1 MTLNTVENVDTF
13 LDDIKQGKWDKV
25 LLEVAGLQIPVK
37 KLEALHEQIVL
48 EMVELREVETARALL
63 RQSEALMAM
72 RSEDPEHYL
81 ALEKV
86 CNRTLI
92 DPKLLY
98 DGSSRQRRRDAI
110 VKLFQTEVR
119 SVPPSRLMVLLGQ
132 ALKWCDTWPSRV
144 AYIQSNKG

>member
-1 MTLNTVENVDTF
+1 MESVDSF
-13 LDDIKQGKWDKV
+13 IDDIKQGKWDKV
-25 LLEVAGLQIPVK
+25 LLEVADLQIPVK

-63 RQSEALMAM
+63 RQSEALMAL
-72 RSEDPEHYL
+72 RSEDPERYL

-98 DGSSRQRRRDAI
+98 QGSSRQKRRDAI

-132 ALKWCDTWPSRV
+132 AMKWCDPSISQI
-144 AYIQSNKG
+144 AYP

>member
-1 MTLNTVENVDTF
+1 MNTVENVDSF
-13 LDDIKQGKWDKV
+13 LDDIRQGKWDKV
-25 LLEVAGLQIPVK
+25 LMEMAGLQIPPK

-63 RQSEALMAM
+63 RQSEALMTV
-72 RSEDPEHYL
+72 RSEDPERYL

-98 DGSSRQRRRDAI
+98 GSSSRQKRRDAI
-110 VKLFQTEVR
+110 AKLIQAEVS

-132 ALKWCDTWPSRV
+132 AIKWCAMPHSFPCLF
-144 AYIQSNKG
+144 QK

>member
-1 MTLNTVENVDTF
+1 MESVDSF

-25 LLEVAGLQIPVK
+25 LLELADLHIPVK

-63 RQSEALMAM
+63 RQSEALMAL
-72 RSEDPEHYL
+72 RSEDPDRYL

-98 DGSSRQRRRDAI
+98 QGSSRQKRRDAI
-110 VKLFQTEVR
+110 AKLFQTEVR
-119 SVPPSRLMVLLGQ
+119 SVPSSRLMVLLGQ
-132 ALKWCDTWPSRV
+132 AMKWCDPSLSQIMHIFRRV
-144 AYIQSNKG
+144 RD